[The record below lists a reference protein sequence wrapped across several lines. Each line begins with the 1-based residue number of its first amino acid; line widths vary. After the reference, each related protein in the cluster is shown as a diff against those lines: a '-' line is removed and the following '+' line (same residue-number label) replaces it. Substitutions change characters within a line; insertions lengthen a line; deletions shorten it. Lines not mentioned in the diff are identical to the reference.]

1 MAGVLLMSTQRS
13 AMDETSRYRVRDQQK
28 PTTMFVIAVTLLI
41 AVLSH
46 NVSAMGG
53 ELNAKTS
60 AIEIIRREVESY
72 ALSKSMCTGVNC
84 CTVGS
89 GESCPLLSMPK
100 DQTTLVIPG
109 GETRCIYSY
118 STPFAFQV
126 WIGRALLDDSVL
138 TFPCAI

>member
-1 MAGVLLMSTQRS
+1 
-13 AMDETSRYRVRDQQK
+13 MDETSRYRVWVQQK
-28 PTTMFVIAVTLLI
+28 PTSMFVIAGTLLI

-72 ALSKSMCTGVNC
+72 APTKSMCTGVNC

-89 GESCPLLSMPK
+89 GESCPLPSMPK

-126 WIGRALLDDSVL
+126 WIGRALLDDSALLLILVCNL
-138 TFPCAI
+138 TSHR